1 MRLRVAV
8 LLLSLSIPL
17 GFPVEAGGKWER
29 VVHLRGRMVVALLSK
44 GDALFTATAEAGV
57 FLSKDQGTSWQ
68 PVNAGLP
75 PTAVIRCLAARGAK
89 LFLGTS
95 GHGVFVSENNG
106 GWWTAANAG
115 FPDRTEAWCMVNAE
129 AGLLVGTGAG
139 AYLIGDQAARW
150 EPANTGLPPDTRV
163 YALASDGSDLVAG
176 TDRGAFLS
184 VGGRPWTPFAGDLPP
199 QARIKCLA
207 AFGPVLYA
215 GTEEHGLFQANV
227 DDARWEPAGKGI
239 PASAIDCLA
248 AVDGG
253 LLAGTGGGTTFHIGD
268 LSKDQ
273 VAWKYHGPGVFL
285 SKDAGRSWKAVNPGL
300 RRAPAYPGLGKRID
314 MWIERLVVCGP
325 HLFAGTEDGE
335 IWRLPLS
342 ELPKK

>member
-1 MRLRVAV
+1 MRLLAAV

-17 GFPVEAGGKWER
+17 GLPGEAGGKWER
-29 VVHLRGRMVVALLSK
+29 VVHLRGRLVVALLSK

-75 PTAVIRCLAARGAK
+75 PKAVIRCLAARGAR

-95 GHGVFVSENNG
+95 GHGVFVSGNNG
-106 GWWTAANAG
+106 GWWTDANSG
-115 FPDRTEAWCMVNAE
+115 YPDRTEARCMVNAE
-129 AGLLVGTGAG
+129 VGLLVGTDAG
-139 AYLIGDQAARW
+139 AYLIGDQAAGW
-150 EPANTGLPPDTRV
+150 TAANAGLPQDTRV
-163 YALASDGSDLVAG
+163 RVLASAGPVLVAG
-176 TDRGAFLS
+176 TDRGTFLS
-184 VGGRPWTPFAGDLPP
+184 IGGRPWTPFVGDLPSEA
-199 QARIKCLA
+199 QIKCLE
-207 AFGPVLYA
+207 AFGPDLYA
-215 GTEEHGLFQANV
+215 GTEEHGLFRTSV
-227 DDARWEPAGKGI
+227 EDALWEPAGKGI
-239 PASAIDCLA
+239 PPCTIDCLA
-248 AVDGG
+248 AFDGG
-253 LLAGTGGGTTFHIGD
+253 LLAGTGGGTTFHVGD

-285 SKDAGRSWKAVNPGL
+285 SKNAGRKWEAINPGL

-342 ELPKK
+342 ELSKK